1 MTSELADLRTP
12 VWFVDTTLRDGEQA
26 AGVSFSGA
34 DRRAIARGLAQA
46 GVKELEAGIPASGP
60 AACRAIGLVADAVP
74 HLWLLAWCRARP
86 DDIRAAACCPVQGIH
101 LSFPV
106 SDLHLRIWGKT
117 KEWVFRSLR
126 ELTEEAAGLVEYVTV
141 GAQDASRADPG
152 FLDEFCGAVAASP
165 AIRLRLADTVG
176 CLTPGRSA
184 AMVARARKSLAGK
197 ALEIHAHND
206 LGMATANTLAA
217 WEAGAAY
224 LSTTVNGLGERAGNA
239 SFAEVAMALRVA
251 HGLNLQIDPAHLIP
265 LGNLVARASGRRMN
279 PHQPV
284 TGPEIHRHESGI
296 HIAGL
301 QRHPLAYEPYNPGLT
316 GGATEFVAGPANS
329 PHKPRSHAGTP
340 LSSFEIC

>member
-1 MTSELADLRTP
+1 MNSKSADSLAP

-26 AGVSFSGA
+26 AGVSFSDA
-34 DRRAIARGLAQA
+34 ERRAIALGLAQA

-60 AACRAIGLVADAVP
+60 AACRAIGVVADAVP

-86 DDIRAAACCPVQGIH
+86 EDVRAAARCPVQGIH

-106 SDLHLRIWGKT
+106 SDLHLQIWGKT
-117 KEWVFRSLR
+117 KAWVFQSLQ
-126 ELTEEAAGLVEYVTV
+126 ELTGEAAGLVEYVTV

-152 FLDEFCGAVAASP
+152 FLDEFAGAVAASP

-176 CLTPGRSA
+176 CLTPSRAA
-184 AMVARARKSLAGK
+184 AMVTRARHWLAGK
-197 ALEIHAHND
+197 AVEIHAHND

-239 SFAEVAMALRVA
+239 PFAEVAMALRVA
-251 HGLNLQIDPAHLIP
+251 HGVNPRIDPAQLIS
-265 LGNLVARASGRRMN
+265 LGHLVARASGRRIN

-301 QRHPLAYEPYNPGLT
+301 QRHPLAYEPYPAGLT
-316 GGATEFVAGPANS
+316 GAVTQFVAGPANS
-329 PHKPRSHAGTP
+329 PHKPLSQAGAQ
-340 LSSFEIC
+340 LSSFKIL